1 MLLGIKKVEAKQAL
15 TICFASPCAFA
26 HSQSCALLHTPMTH
40 AVLSLLK
47 ESRHPMRIDLIG
59 VAGSGMSGLALLL
72 LALGHKVSG
81 SDKAT
86 TVETDRLQ
94 KLGLQFFHGH
104 SEREVEDCDMV
115 IYSSAIKPGNVAYE
129 AAYKGGIPLVRR
141 AEALAAVMANK
152 KGVVVGGTH
161 GKTTTSALTAHVLR
175 QGGMKPS
182 HYVGAEI
189 PILGSNA
196 HWDTEGELFV
206 AEGDE
211 SDGTIVNFHP
221 QHSIIL
227 NIEPEH
233 LDFYDGI
240 EAIKAVFRQLLSQTP
255 GYWVHC
261 AEDPVAREVCGGAE
275 NSISYGWS
283 REHDFSANILAMKPD
298 HSDFEV
304 YHKDQLL
311 GVATLGIPGKHNV
324 SNALAAIAL
333 ATKLGVAFESIQH
346 ALKTFR
352 GARRRFEI
360 RHSGERFTVVDDYGH
375 HPSEIAATL
384 ATAKGLQPK
393 RIVCVF
399 QPHRYSRTQL
409 LKKEFGASFD
419 DVDELFVTDV
429 YAASE
434 KPLPGVS
441 GNTIVEEVR
450 EHDKARG
457 VVRPAASFQFTPTML
472 LSRDKVGNALRPG
485 DLLITLGAGNVHE
498 VGRCIAKD
506 LPVLEKL
513 WSILEANG
521 GGLAKLYE
529 PMNRHTTFLIGGPAQ
544 YWVEPHTVAGF
555 AEIVKHLRSASVP
568 IRVIGRGSNLL
579 VKDGGIRGAVIHPS
593 KGEFEEVRVV
603 DGQLV
608 CGVGARLKK
617 IASAARNA
625 GIGGLEWMEGVPGN
639 LGGAIRMNAGAMG
652 LEMADNLVSVRFI
665 AADGS
670 VQEKPLSEIQ
680 HQYRSIAE
688 FEERYIV
695 GAVLKGKPATQ
706 AEIDAGLEASRVKR
720 RTSQP
725 IGASAGCM
733 FKNPQLCGAGKLVD
747 ELGLKGRRSGKVV
760 VSEVHGN
767 FFVNEGGAT
776 AREVLDLVA
785 EIKEVAQ
792 RERGVQLEMEVK
804 VIGEDQPLP
813 L

>member
-1 MLLGIKKVEAKQAL
+1 
-15 TICFASPCAFA
+15 
-26 HSQSCALLHTPMTH
+26 
-40 AVLSLLK
+40 
-47 ESRHPMRIDLIG
+47 MRIDLIG

-81 SDKAT
+81 SDKAQT
-86 TVETDRLQ
+86 TETERLQ

-104 SEREVEDCDMV
+104 TEREVEECDMV

-196 HWDTEGELFV
+196 HWDAEGELFV

-211 SDGTIVNFHP
+211 SDGTLVNFHP

-240 EAIKAVFRQLLSQTP
+240 EAIKTVFRQLLSQTP

-261 AEDPVAREVCGGAE
+261 AEDPVAREVCGGVE
-275 NSISYGWS
+275 NSVSYGWS

-409 LKKEFGASFD
+409 LKKEFGAAFD

-472 LSRDKVGNALRPG
+472 MSRDKVGNALRPG

-498 VGRCIAKD
+498 VGRCLARD

-513 WSILEANG
+513 WGILDENG
-521 GGLAKLYE
+521 GGMAKLYE

-555 AEIVKHLRSASVP
+555 AEIVTHLRNASVP

-593 KGEFEEVRVV
+593 KGEFEEVRVEN
-603 DGQLV
+603 GQLV

-625 GIGGLEWMEGVPGN
+625 GIGGMEWMEGVPGN
-639 LGGAIRMNAGAMG
+639 LGGAIRMNASAMG
-652 LEMADNLVSVRFI
+652 VEMADNLVSVRFI

-670 VQEKPLSEIQ
+670 IQEKPLSEIQ

-695 GAVLKGKPATQ
+695 GAVLKGKPATL

-776 AREVLDLVA
+776 AREVMDLVA

>member
-1 MLLGIKKVEAKQAL
+1 
-15 TICFASPCAFA
+15 
-26 HSQSCALLHTPMTH
+26 MTH

-72 LALGHKVSG
+72 LGLGHKVSG

-86 TVETDRLQ
+86 TLETERLQ

-104 SEREVEDCDMV
+104 TEKEVEDCDMV
-115 IYSSAIKPGNVAYE
+115 IYSSAIKPGNIAYE
-129 AAYKGGIPLVRR
+129 AAFKQGIPLVRR

-152 KGVVVGGTH
+152 KGVVVCGTH

-175 QGGMKPS
+175 QGGLKPS

-196 HWDTEGELFV
+196 HWDPEGELFV

-211 SDGTIVNFHP
+211 SDGTLVNFHP
-221 QHSIIL
+221 QHAIVL

-240 EAIKAVFRQLLSQTP
+240 EAIKTVFRQVLSQTP
-255 GYWVHC
+255 GHWVYC
-261 AEDPVAREVCGGAE
+261 AEDPVASEVCAGSNGV
-275 NSISYGWS
+275 SYGWS
-283 REHDFSANILAMKPD
+283 RSHDFSANILTMRPD
-298 HSDFEV
+298 HSEFEV
-304 YHKDQLL
+304 YQKEQLL
-311 GVATLGIPGKHNV
+311 GTATLGIPGKHNV

-333 ATKLGVAFESIQH
+333 ATKCGVTFEAIQH
-346 ALKTFR
+346 ALKSFR
-352 GARRRFEI
+352 GAKRRFEI

-384 ATAKGLQPK
+384 ATAKGLQAK
-393 RIVCVF
+393 RIVCLF
-399 QPHRYSRTQL
+399 QPHRFSRTQL
-409 LKKEFGASFD
+409 LKKEFGASFG

-429 YAASE
+429 YPASE

-441 GNTIVEEVR
+441 GETILEEVKLQND
-450 EHDKARG
+450 HTKTG
-457 VVRPAASFQFTPTML
+457 STPTMPIA
-472 LSRDKVGNALRPG
+472 RDKVGNALRPG

-513 WSILEANG
+513 CSILEAHG
-521 GGLAKLYE
+521 GGAARLYE

-544 YWVEPHTVAGF
+544 YWIEPHTVAAF
-555 AEIVKHLRSASVP
+555 AEVVKHLRATSVP

-593 KGEFEEVRVV
+593 KGEFDDVKAEGMRLIV
-603 DGQLV
+603 
-608 CGVGARLKK
+608 GVGARLKK
-617 IASAARNA
+617 IASSARNA
-625 GIGGLEWMEGVPGN
+625 GIGGFEWMEGVPGN
-639 LGGAIRMNAGAMG
+639 LGGALRMNAGAMG
-652 LEMADNLVSVRFI
+652 AEMFDHVVSVRFI

-670 VQEKPLSEIQ
+670 IQKKPLAEIQ
-680 HQYRSIAE
+680 HHYRSVPE
-688 FEERYIV
+688 FEDRYIV
-695 GAVLKGKPATQ
+695 GAVLEGKPAPKEQ
-706 AEIDAGLEASRVKR
+706 IDAGLEASRIKR
-720 RTSQP
+720 RSSQP
-725 IGASAGCM
+725 IGASAGCI
-733 FKNPQLCGAGKLVD
+733 FKNPELCGAGKLVD
-747 ELGLKGRRSGKVV
+747 DLGLKGTRVGAAV
-760 VSEVHGN
+760 VSPVHGN
-767 FFVNEGGAT
+767 FIVNEGKAT

-785 EIKEVAQ
+785 KIKEKAQ
-792 RERGVQLEMEVK
+792 EERGVQLELEVK

>member
-1 MLLGIKKVEAKQAL
+1 
-15 TICFASPCAFA
+15 
-26 HSQSCALLHTPMTH
+26 MTH

-104 SEREVEDCDMV
+104 TEREVEDCDMV

-129 AAYKGGIPLVRR
+129 AAFKQGIPLVRR

-152 KGVVVGGTH
+152 KGVIVGGTH

-175 QGGMKPS
+175 LGGLKPS

-196 HWDTEGELFV
+196 HWDHEGELFV

-221 QHSIIL
+221 QHAIIL

-240 EAIKAVFRQLLSQTP
+240 EAIKAVFRQVLSQTP

-275 NSISYGWS
+275 NSVSYGWS

-298 HSDFEV
+298 QTDFEV
-304 YHKDQLL
+304 YHKDTLL

-333 ATKLGVAFESIQH
+333 ATKLGVSFDSILH
-346 ALKTFR
+346 ALRTFR
-352 GARRRFEI
+352 GAKRRFEI
-360 RHSGERFTVVDDYGH
+360 RHAGAQFTVVDDYGH

-399 QPHRYSRTQL
+399 QPHRFSRTQL

-450 EHDKARG
+450 AHDLARG
-457 VVRPAASFQFTPTML
+457 VARPPASFQFTPTL
-472 LSRDKVGNALRPG
+472 QESRDKVGNALRPG

-498 VGRCIAKD
+498 IGRCIAKD
-506 LPVLEKL
+506 LPVLEKI
-513 WSILEANG
+513 WEILESHG
-521 GGLAKLYE
+521 GGQAKLYE

-544 YWVEPHTVAGF
+544 YWIEPRTVTAF
-555 AEIVKHLRSASVP
+555 AEIVKHLRSSSVP

-593 KGEFEEVRVV
+593 KGEFEEVRLEN
-603 DGQLV
+603 GQLV
-608 CGVGARLKK
+608 AGVGARLKK

-652 LEMADNLVSVRFI
+652 VEMADNLVSVRFI

-670 VQEKPLSEIQ
+670 IQEKPLSDIQ
-680 HQYRSIAE
+680 HSYRSIAE

-695 GAVLKGKPATQ
+695 GAVLKGKPASVE
-706 AEIDAGLEASRVKR
+706 EIDAGLNASRMKR

-725 IGASAGCM
+725 VGASAGCI

-747 ELGLKGRRSGKVV
+747 DLGLKNRRVGQAV

-767 FFVNEGGAT
+767 FIVNAGGAT
-776 AREVLDLVA
+776 AREVLDLIA
-785 EIKEVAQ
+785 EIQEVAQ
-792 RERGVQLEMEVK
+792 RERAVDLELEVK
-804 VIGEDQPLP
+804 VIGEEQPLP